1 LILIRVLIA
10 VHFAVGLVSGS
21 RIQALE
27 DLHHLIGV
35 HATLLWG
42 CGDRAALLR
51 TGGGGQGGDAG
62 RDAPAVGVCHP
73 NIEWF
78 DDPARADGR
87 TYRGREGVRKALER
101 WLDAFEEYDFTVE
114 RYVDCGDDVLVV
126 GVEQGRGAVSGAPVR
141 STNHELVTLR
151 EGMIVRFR
159 EFYDERAALEAVGLS
174 E

>member
-1 LILIRVLIA
+1 MSQENVEIVRRFYGPAAEGKAAMLAAMPRL
-10 VHFAVGLVSGS
+10 
-21 RIQALE
+21 LE
-27 DLHHLIGV
+27 F
-35 HATLLWG
+35 
-42 CGDRAALLR
+42 
-51 TGGGGQGGDAG
+51 
-62 RDAPAVGVCHP
+62 CHP
-73 NIEWF
+73 DIEWF

-101 WLDAFEEYDFTVE
+101 WLDAFEEYTFTVE

-159 EFYDERAALEAVGLS
+159 EFYDERAALEAVGLT